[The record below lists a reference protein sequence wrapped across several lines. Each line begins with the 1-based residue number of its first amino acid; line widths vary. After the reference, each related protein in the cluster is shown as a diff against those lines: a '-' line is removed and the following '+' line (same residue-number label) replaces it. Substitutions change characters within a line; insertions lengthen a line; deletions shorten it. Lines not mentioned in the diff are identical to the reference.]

1 MKITVQQHEEAFIC
15 RMPDDTKIEF
25 TMVSLHGEDV
35 IEETD
40 PRAAVY
46 FVQQSLAHFESV

>member
-15 RMPDDTKIEF
+15 RMPDGKEIEF
-25 TMVSLHGEDV
+25 TMVSLHNEDV

-40 PRAAVY
+40 LRKAVH
-46 FVQQSLAHFESV
+46 FVQQSLTHFESV